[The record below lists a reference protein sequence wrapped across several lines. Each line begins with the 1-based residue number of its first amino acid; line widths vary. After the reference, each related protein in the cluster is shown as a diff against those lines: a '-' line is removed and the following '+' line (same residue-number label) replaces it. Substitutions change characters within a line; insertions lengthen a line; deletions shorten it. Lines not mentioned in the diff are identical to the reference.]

1 MARPAPIIIP
11 GPGGL
16 GSQAE
21 TTQIDLGLG
30 NLFKALAARKE
41 EEQAQ
46 VQQEQTLQ
54 NVLSVLGRPA
64 GAFLEPGEQGP
75 PTPIIP
81 PDPQQQAAAQAAL
94 QLDPKAV
101 GGELTEFLFPEP
113 TAPPKIFAPADVTK
127 FTRKSVAKAEKSNLR
142 SDLELRPEVLNK
154 IAGRGG
160 GDIANRESSLRKE
173 FTGLSKTFRDVRDSF
188 ARVQESA
195 KEPSAAGDLALIFN
209 FMKMLDPGSVVRESE
224 FATAQN
230 AAGIPER
237 IRAQYNKALAGE
249 RLAPKTRQDFTK
261 RANQLFKRQDTQH
274 QRRVQTFTGIAR
286 RNRLNIKNVVIDL
299 GDPILDIEAE
309 IQELEARQ

>member
-1 MARPAPIIIP
+1 MARPRPIIIP

-16 GSQAE
+16 GSQTQA
-21 TTQIDLGLG
+21 TQIDFPLTDILKLVGQ
-30 NLFKALAARKE
+30 RKE
-41 EEQAQ
+41 AEQEQ
-46 VQQEQTLQ
+46 QQEQALLG
-54 NVLSVLGRPA
+54 NVLSVLGTPA
-64 GAFLEPGEQGP
+64 GAFLEPGAEGP

-81 PDPQQQAAAQAAL
+81 PDPQQQAAARAAV
-94 QLDPKAV
+94 QLAPKEV
-101 GGELTEFLFPEP
+101 GKELTGFLFPEP
-113 TAPPKIFAPADVTK
+113 TAPPQIFSPADITK
-127 FTRKSVAKAEKSNLR
+127 FTRKSVARAEKSNLR

-160 GDIANRESSLRKE
+160 GDIANREGNLRKE

-237 IRAQYNKALAGE
+237 IRAQYNRALEGE
-249 RLAPKTRQDFTK
+249 RLSPKTRKDFTN
-261 RANQLFKRQDTQH
+261 RAGQLFKRQDAQH
-274 QRRVQTFTGIAR
+274 KRRVETFTGIAR

-309 IQELEARQ
+309 IQALEERQ